1 MPSYYND
8 EYDIEKA
15 FATIEQELIS
25 SMIRNLDR
33 HRAEETKLGYN
44 WEQWQVVQLQALERY
59 KRDNIEKFQSSF
71 SNINSSVDVM
81 IRAAREAGSTEQEQ
95 KILRAIKK
103 GYKPRIEP
111 GSSINGEFFKLSNSK
126 LEALIKATTDDMKK
140 AEYAMLRMSNDKYR
154 QIIFNAQVY
163 FNSGAGTY
171 EKAVDMATKD
181 FLRAGINCIE
191 YKDGSRH
198 NIKSYSKMAIKTA
211 NTRAYLAGEGA
222 VRKAYGVSTVYVDKN
237 DGACPK
243 CARFV
248 GKILIDDVWSG
259 GKQEDGDYPLMS
271 QAIAAGMYHPNCK
284 CIHTTYYPGI
294 TKRGDKMTSEEMEEL
309 RRDYEKEQRRNYA
322 AQQAEKLERMATYS
336 LDKDNKRMY
345 AARAEAWQKEVEN
358 YNKILEAPSISD
370 IAIKKYQADFINKL
384 KKSDGVE
391 KHVSN
396 MMLYSE
402 NTEYIEDYTL
412 DAPFQYL
419 VKSDV
424 IAYNS
429 KAPYF
434 ENYDM
439 NFVQAHELSHRM
451 DLREYNVSGNAKFKA
466 AIEICRKKV
475 LNKKEEIQQWFKDG
489 GKYEDNFPLSDII
502 SALSNNSIKVCI
514 GHKTDYWNDEENIVR
529 EIFANIS
536 SIDILNNEAKI
547 EFGSLLKE
555 IYEAYKEIVR

>member
-15 FATIEQELIS
+15 FAAIEQELIS

-33 HRAEETKLGYN
+33 HRAEEIKQGYN

-59 KRDNIEKFQSSF
+59 KRDNIGRFQSSF
-71 SNINSSVDVM
+71 SNINSSIDAM

-111 GSSINGEFFKLSNSK
+111 GSSINGEFFKLSNGK

-154 QIIFNAQVY
+154 QIIFNSQVY
-163 FNSGAGTY
+163 FNLGAGTY

-211 NTRAYLAGEGA
+211 NTRAYLAGEGD

-237 DGACPK
+237 DRACPK

-271 QAIAAGMYHPNCK
+271 QAIAAGMYHPNCR
-284 CIHTTYYPGI
+284 CTHTTYYPGI

-309 RRDYEKEQRRNYA
+309 KREYEKEQRRNYA
-322 AQQAEKLERMATYS
+322 EQQAEKLERMSTYS
-336 LDKDNKRMY
+336 LDADNKRMY
-345 AARAEAWQKEVEN
+345 AARAEAWQKEAEGLTNGLLNDIITSEDIYYLNQAKSFESYIINEKLRQSEKLTEQEN
-358 YNKILEAPSISD
+358 KLIKGIDTAIMKLPDYSGIVYRSVGIQR
-370 IAIKKYQADFINKL
+370 IADIKKF
-384 KKSDGVE
+384 E
-391 KHVSN
+391 KEHQP
-396 MMLYSE
+396 
-402 NTEYIEDYTL
+402 D
-412 DAPFQYL
+412 
-419 VKSDV
+419 
-424 IAYNS
+424 
-429 KAPYF
+429 
-434 ENYDM
+434 
-439 NFVQAHELSHRM
+439 
-451 DLREYNVSGNAKFKA
+451 
-466 AIEICRKKV
+466 
-475 LNKKEEIQQWFKDG
+475 
-489 GKYEDNFPLSDII
+489 
-502 SALSNNSIKVCI
+502 
-514 GHKTDYWNDEENIVR
+514 NIVR
-529 EIFANIS
+529 YPSYTSASLDVYDETMEYQFIITSKHGKNMIRYNRAELEVIFKRETRFYITKRIGNTIWMEEI
-536 SIDILNNEAKI
+536 
-547 EFGSLLKE
+547 
-555 IYEAYKEIVR
+555 